1 MSGGLTGIPEPALP
15 EHDLLRGAAPQVRLS
30 AGLRQQVLTNA
41 MSQYR
46 LGQRQRLLS
55 RAGLTAAAVL
65 IVAGA
70 IWRLSQPVQSVPTAG
85 QAPSVTPVVPQP
97 VPSIPS
103 ATSPSTS
110 SGSADTLS
118 QPQGQLPRTESMQA
132 VPLQRPL

>member
-15 EHDLLRGAAPQVRLS
+15 EHDLLRGAALQVRLS

-46 LGQRQRLLS
+46 LGRRQRLLS
-55 RAGLTAAAVL
+55 RAGVTAAMVL

-70 IWRLSQPVQSVPTAG
+70 IWRLSQPAQSVADAG
-85 QAPSVTPVVPQP
+85 QAPSETPVVPQP

-103 ATSPSTS
+103 ATSASTS

-118 QPQGQLPRTESMQA
+118 QPQGQLPRTESIQA
-132 VPLQRPL
+132 IPLQPPL